1 MKENE
6 REQRL
11 RIARKAAAFEV
22 WLANLPTAAHPHR
35 GDPDI
40 LRRAKQILDEPEQE
54 SPCSPPTGMAD

>member
-1 MKENE
+1 MVKDE
-6 REQRL
+6 REERL

-40 LRRAKQILDEPEQE
+40 LRRAKQILDEPGEE
-54 SPCSPPTGMAD
+54 SPGSPPTWTAD